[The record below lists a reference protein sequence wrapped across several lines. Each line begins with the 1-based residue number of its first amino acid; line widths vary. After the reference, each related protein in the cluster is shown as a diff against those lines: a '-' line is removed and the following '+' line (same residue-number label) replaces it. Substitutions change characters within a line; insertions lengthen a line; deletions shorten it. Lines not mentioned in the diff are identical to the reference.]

1 MGAGRAL
8 NAWGNKGRFT
18 YVGGLDRGTK
28 VLYGRAAGGTG
39 RRGRGRGEDASSGK
53 SFVVPAEV
61 YAELL
66 AHYAGQDVPI
76 GASRQPPRDSLNAW
90 LRKRLPHVEV
100 PVAYVGPIL
109 VAEGAAERDG
119 DALRVH

>member
-18 YVGGLDRGTK
+18 FVGSLDLGTK
-28 VLYGRAAGGTG
+28 VLYGR
-39 RRGRGRGEDASSGK
+39 GK
-53 SFVVPAEV
+53 SFTVPADV

-66 AHYAGQDVPI
+66 SHFAGHEVAV

-90 LRKRLPHVEV
+90 LRKRLPSVEL

-109 VAEGAAERDG
+109 VAAGAAERDG
-119 DALRVH
+119 DLLRFH

>member
-28 VLYGRAAGGTG
+28 VLYGR
-39 RRGRGRGEDASSGK
+39 GK
-53 SFVVPAEV
+53 AFTVPAEV

-66 AHYAGQDVPI
+66 AHFAGQDVAV

-90 LRKRLPHVEV
+90 LRKRLPSVEV

-109 VAEGAAERDG
+109 VAEGAAERLG